1 MQTMTE
7 RSTDERLDRLEEK
20 VDEGFTQVDQR
31 FQEVDQRFAQV
42 DQKLGQ
48 IDERF
53 DGMEGEF
60 KAMQREINQRFDGI
74 HHLMFQGIIAICGMI
89 ITGFLGV
96 LAFVATQV

>member
-7 RSTDERLDRLEEK
+7 SSTDERLDRLEEK
-20 VDEGFTQVDQR
+20 VDEGFT
-31 FQEVDQRFAQV
+31 QV

-74 HHLMFQGIIAICGMI
+74 HHIMFQGIIAICGMI
-89 ITGFLGV
+89 ITGFLGA